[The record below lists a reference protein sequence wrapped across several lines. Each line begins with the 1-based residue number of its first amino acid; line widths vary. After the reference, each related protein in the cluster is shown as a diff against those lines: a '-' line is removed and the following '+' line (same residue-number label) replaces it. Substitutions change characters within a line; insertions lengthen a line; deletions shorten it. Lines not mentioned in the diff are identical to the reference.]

1 MIVSTILLT
10 KDNFYINDKGELP
23 KRGSHDKNLLT
34 ELVRGQTISIK
45 AAEMLPPS
53 IKGLAQVISDKVEPT
68 IGITIEEISALSDI
82 LIVSHSNE
90 LIIRGKQFRLDGFE
104 LLVKSKY
111 IDIYKRK

>member
-10 KDNFYINDKGELP
+10 KDNFYINENGDLP
-23 KRGSHDKNLLT
+23 KRGSHDKRLLT

-68 IGITIEEISALSDI
+68 IGITIEEIAALSDI
-82 LIVSHSNE
+82 LIVSHSTE
-90 LIIRGKQFRLDGFE
+90 LIVRGKQFRLDGFE
-104 LLVKSKY
+104 LLVKDRKTS
-111 IDIYKRK
+111 IYKRK